1 MARRLPPL
9 NTLPDFEAA
18 ARHLSFTKAADELNL
33 THGAVSRQVKA
44 LEEAL
49 GVKLFRRLNRA
60 LRLTDEGQ
68 AYAGT
73 VRELLLRLREA
84 SERLRAREEK
94 GGLTVSTTYSFT
106 NKWLMPRLVRFRA
119 RHPEIDVRLQAN
131 DQLVDFAREE
141 VDIAIRYGRGRYPGL
156 VAERLVAD
164 DYVPV
169 SSPALLRGPHPLRK
183 PVDLKY
189 HTLLHEEDAPPQPG
203 LGEITAVSWS
213 MWLKAAHVEGVD
225 PARGPIFS
233 HSSMVLQAA
242 INGEGV
248 ALGRTAL
255 IAEDLAAGRLVK
267 PFELQLKVPLAYYI
281 VAPPRALERPKVR
294 AFRDWLLAE
303 AGEDKRS
310 PTPTEAALG

>member
-9 NTLPDFEAA
+9 KALPDFEAA
-18 ARHLSFTKAADELNL
+18 ARHLSFTKAAEELHV

-49 GVKLFRRLNRA
+49 GVRLFRRMNRA

-68 AYAGT
+68 AYLGT
-73 VRELLLRLREA
+73 VRDLLERLAEA
-84 SERLRAREEK
+84 TERLRAREDK

-106 NKWLMPRLVRFRA
+106 AKWMVSRLARFRE
-119 RHPEIDVRLQAN
+119 RHPEIDVRLQAH
-131 DQLVDFAREE
+131 DQVVDFARDP

-156 VAERLVAD
+156 AADRLVGD
-164 DYVPV
+164 DYVAV
-169 SSPALLRGPHPLRK
+169 CSPALLKGKHPLRK
-183 PVDLKY
+183 PADLR
-189 HTLLHEEDAPPQPG
+189 HHALLHEDG
-203 LGEITAVSWS
+203 TEIDWR
-213 MWLKAAHVEGVD
+213 MWLMAAGVD
-225 PARGPIFS
+225 GVDFSRGPSYS
-233 HSSMVLQAA
+233 HSNLVLQAA

-267 PFELQLKVPLAYYI
+267 PFDFQLKAALAYY
-281 VAPPRALERPKVR
+281 VVYPPRALERPKVR

-303 AGEDKRS
+303 AARDK
-310 PTPTEAALG
+310 EAPPPAQ

>member
-18 ARHLSFTKAADELNL
+18 ARHLSFTKAADELSL

-73 VRELLLRLREA
+73 VRELLARLREA
-84 SERLRAREEK
+84 SERLSAREEK

-156 VAERLVAD
+156 TAERLIAD

-169 SSPALLRGPHPLRK
+169 CNPALVRGPHPLRK
-183 PVDLKY
+183 PADLKH
-189 HTLLHEEDAPPQPG
+189 HTLLHEENSLRLDAH
-203 LGEITAVSWS
+203 GEATEVGWA
-213 MWLKAAHVEGVD
+213 MWLKAARVDGVD
-225 PARGPIFS
+225 ASRGPIFS

-281 VAPPRALERPKVR
+281 VALPRALERPKVR
-294 AFRDWLLAE
+294 AFRDWLLEEAE
-303 AGEDKRS
+303 AAHKPLQARQ
-310 PTPTEAALG
+310 AASE